1 MAGQIHIVS
10 KLGSMK
16 GFRVVVD
23 REHKPPKWAFAENE
37 KGERLI
43 IYGDFRE
50 AFGLKNIA
58 RAFERSGLV
67 ESSLHGSY
75 VRPLSGF
82 A

>member
-10 KLGSMK
+10 KLSSMK

-23 REHKPPKWAFAENE
+23 LVHKPPRWAFAEND

-43 IYGDFRE
+43 IYGDFAQ

-58 RAFERSGLV
+58 RAFERSG
-67 ESSLHGSY
+67 
-75 VRPLSGF
+75 P
-82 A
+82 